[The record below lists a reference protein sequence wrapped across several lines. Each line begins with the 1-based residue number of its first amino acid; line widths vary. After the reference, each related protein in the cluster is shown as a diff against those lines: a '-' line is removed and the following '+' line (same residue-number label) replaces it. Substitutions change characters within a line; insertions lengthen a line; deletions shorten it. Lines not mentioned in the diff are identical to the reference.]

1 MDTTKGMN
9 YHLVILKKP
18 YLELI
23 LSGRKTIE
31 LRLSR
36 GRSPLVGRVHRGD
49 GLFLKASAGAV
60 CARAKVMNIKYY
72 KTLTPSLIARIKQQY
87 NDRIMGADAVW
98 ESMMDRKSG
107 LLVWLRDIRRIEP
120 IRIEKK
126 DWRAWVVLKE
136 GKDFG
141 LLDKTGV

>member
-1 MDTTKGMN
+1 MN
-9 YHLVILKKP
+9 YHLVILKKA

-36 GRSPLVGRVHRGD
+36 GRLPLFGRVQPGD
-49 GLFLKASAGAV
+49 RLFLKISAGPV
-60 CARAKVMNIKYY
+60 CAKASVADVKYY
-72 KTLTPSLIARIKQQY
+72 QTLTPPMIAQIKRQY
-87 NDRIMGADAVW
+87 NDQIMGGDAVW
-98 ESMMDRKSG
+98 ESLMDRKSG
-107 LLVWLRDIRRIEP
+107 LLVWLQDVRRIEP

-126 DWRAWVVLKE
+126 DWRAWVVLSK

-141 LLDKTGV
+141 LLDEAGI

>member
-1 MDTTKGMN
+1 MSD
-9 YHLVILKKP
+9 HLVILKRA

-36 GRSPLVGRVHRGD
+36 GRSPLVGRVQPGD
-49 GLFLKASAGAV
+49 GLFLKVSAGPV
-60 CARAKVMNIKYY
+60 CAKAAVADVRCYE
-72 KTLTPSLIARIKQQY
+72 TLTPVLIAQIKRQY
-87 NDRIMGADAVW
+87 NDQILGGDAVW
-98 ESMMDRKSG
+98 ESVMDRRSG
-107 LLVWLRDIRRIEP
+107 LLVWLRDVQPIEP

-126 DWRAWVVLKE
+126 DWRAWVVLKQ

-141 LLDKTGV
+141 LLDRTGV

>member
-1 MDTTKGMN
+1 MN
-9 YHLVILKKP
+9 YHVAILKKA

-36 GRSPLVGRVHRGD
+36 GRSPLIGRVQPGD
-49 GLFLKASAGAV
+49 GLFLKVSAGPV
-60 CARAKVMNIKYY
+60 CARAIVADVRCYEA
-72 KTLTPSLIARIKQQY
+72 LTPALIAQIKQQY
-87 NDRIMGADAVW
+87 NDQILGGDAVW
-98 ESMMDRKSG
+98 EGMMDRKSG
-107 LLVWLRDIRRIEP
+107 LLVWLREVRPIRL

-126 DWRAWVVLKE
+126 DWRAWVVLGK

-141 LLDKTGV
+141 LLDRTGV

>member
-1 MDTTKGMN
+1 MSD
-9 YHLVILKKP
+9 HLVILKRA

-36 GRSPLVGRVHRGD
+36 GRSPLVGRVQPGD
-49 GLFLKASAGAV
+49 GLFLKVSAGPV
-60 CARAKVMNIKYY
+60 CAKATVADVRCYE
-72 KTLTPSLIARIKQQY
+72 TLTPVLIAQIKRQY
-87 NDRIMGADAVW
+87 NDQILGGDAVW

-107 LLVWLRDIRRIEP
+107 VLVWLRDVRPIEP

-126 DWRAWVVLKE
+126 DWRAWVVLSK

-141 LLDKTGV
+141 LLDRTGT

>member
-1 MDTTKGMN
+1 MSH
-9 YHLVILKKP
+9 HLVILKRP

-36 GRSPLVGRVHRGD
+36 GRSPLAGRVQPGD
-49 GLFLKASAGAV
+49 GLFLKVSAGPV
-60 CARAKVMNIKYY
+60 CATATVAAIKSYE
-72 KTLTPSLIARIKQQY
+72 TLTPALIAEIKRQY
-87 NDRIMGADAVW
+87 NDQIMGGDAVW

-107 LLVWLRDIRRIEP
+107 LLVWLRDVQRIEP
-120 IRIEKK
+120 IRIEKE
-126 DWRAWVVLKE
+126 DWRAWVVLSK

-141 LLDKTGV
+141 LLDRTGI

>member
-1 MDTTKGMN
+1 MSH
-9 YHLVILKKP
+9 HLVILKRP

-36 GRSPLVGRVHRGD
+36 GRSPLAGRVQPGD
-49 GLFLKASAGAV
+49 GLFLKVSAGPV
-60 CARAKVMNIKYY
+60 CATATVAAIKYY
-72 KTLTPSLIARIKQQY
+72 ETLTPALIAEIKRQY
-87 NDRIMGADAVW
+87 NDQIMGGDAVW

-107 LLVWLRDIRRIEP
+107 LLVWLRDVQRIEP
-120 IRIEKK
+120 IRIEKE
-126 DWRAWVVLKE
+126 DWRAWVVLSK

-141 LLDKTGV
+141 LLDRTGI